1 MIAVIIL
8 IVVALVVGVIF
19 YIISTQRALVH
30 LEEMC
35 KNALSQIG
43 VQLTSRWDLVQA
55 LVKMVEKYSKH
66 EHDTLQDTINARR
79 SDRVETAD
87 DVQKQ
92 ESAIGTVIGQVR
104 AVAERYPDLK
114 AIEAYQKAMDS
125 MDNYENKVRTSRMV
139 YNDTVTKMNRM
150 VRQFPSNLVAQ
161 MLGFGLQEYLKV
173 DEKKTEYPEL

>member
-19 YIISTQRALVH
+19 YIISTQRSLVQ
-30 LEEMC
+30 LEELC

-79 SDRVETAD
+79 NDRVETAA

>member
-1 MIAVIIL
+1 MTAL
-8 IVVALVVGVIF
+8 IVFLVVAVAAVALYV
-19 YIISTQRALVH
+19 ISTQRTLVQ
-30 LEEMC
+30 LEELC

-66 EHDTLQDTINARR
+66 EHDTMMDTINARR
-79 SDRVETAD
+79 GERVESAD

-92 ESAIGTVIGQVR
+92 EQAIGTVIGQIR

-114 AIEAYQKAMDS
+114 AIEAYQKAMNS
-125 MDNYENKVRTSRMV
+125 MDEYEDKVRTSRMV
-139 YNDTVTKMNRM
+139 FNDTVTKMNRM
-150 VRQFPSNLVAQ
+150 VRQFPSNLVAR

-173 DEKKTEYPEL
+173 DEKKTEYPDLG

>member
-1 MIAVIIL
+1 MIALVIVI
-8 IVVALVVGVIF
+8 ALVAVVVL
-19 YIISTQRALVH
+19 YVISTQRTLVQ
-30 LEEMC
+30 LEELC

-66 EHDTLQDTINARR
+66 EHDTLMDTINARR
-79 SDRVETAD
+79 NDRVETAE

-104 AVAERYPDLK
+104 AVAERYPELR
-114 AIEAYQKAMDS
+114 AVEAYDRAMSS
-125 MDNYENKVRTSRMV
+125 MNQYEEKVRVSRMV

-150 VRQFPSNLVAQ
+150 VRQFPSSLVAS
-161 MLGFGLQEYLKV
+161 MLHFGLQDYLKV
-173 DEKKTEYPEL
+173 DERKTEYPDVG

>member
-1 MIAVIIL
+1 MIALIIL
-8 IVVALVVGVIF
+8 IVVVVVVALAFYVIN
-19 YIISTQRALVH
+19 TQRSLVQ
-30 LEEMC
+30 LEELC

-43 VQLTSRWDLVQA
+43 VQLTSRWDLIQA

-79 SDRVETAD
+79 SDRVETTD

-92 ESAIGTVIGQVR
+92 ESAIGTVIGQIK

-125 MDNYENKVRTSRMV
+125 MNQYENKVRTSRMV

-150 VRQFPSNLVAQ
+150 VRQFPSNLVAR

>member
-19 YIISTQRALVH
+19 YIISTQRSLVQ
-30 LEEMC
+30 LEELC

-55 LVKMVEKYSKH
+55 LVKMVEN
-66 EHDTLQDTINARR
+66 TINARR
-79 SDRVETAD
+79 NDRVETAD